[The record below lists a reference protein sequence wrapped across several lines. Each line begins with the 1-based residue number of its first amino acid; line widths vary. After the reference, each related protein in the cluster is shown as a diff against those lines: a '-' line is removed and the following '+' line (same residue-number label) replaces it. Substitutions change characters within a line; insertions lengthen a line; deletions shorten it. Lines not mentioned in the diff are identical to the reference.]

1 MMFSVSKSKAA
12 LIISVLKRNPLKF
25 TFAYKSKQ
33 LEYILKN
40 LNVIFFNYF
49 NIQRQYEH
57 IPIKNP

>member
-1 MMFSVSKSKAA
+1 M
-12 LIISVLKRNPLKF
+12 SVLKLNPLKF

-49 NIQRQYEH
+49 NIQRHYEYT
-57 IPIKNP
+57 PIKNP